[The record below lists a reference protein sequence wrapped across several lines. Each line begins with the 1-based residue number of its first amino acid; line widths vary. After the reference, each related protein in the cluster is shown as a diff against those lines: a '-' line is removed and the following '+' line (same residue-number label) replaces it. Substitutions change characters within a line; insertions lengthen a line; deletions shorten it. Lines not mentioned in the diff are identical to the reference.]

1 MVLRSSYYF
10 SGQVLPLRSDWD
22 STTGVDLADTI
33 IDLLVKTGVNMSP
46 RGGYGGFGTC
56 ELDNFVSNLLQVRVR
71 PSLFVYFSEIVTCT
85 QSACENQ

>member
-33 IDLLVKTGVNMSP
+33 IDLLVKTGGNMSP
-46 RGGYGGFGTC
+46 GEDMAGSGHANWTILFLIFYRC
-56 ELDNFVSNLLQVRVR
+56 EAAL
-71 PSLFVYFSEIVTCT
+71 PSLFIS
-85 QSACENQ
+85 QK